1 MRLENILRGMTIPG
15 VVPQHRQENVLNQ
28 LPSEDKALFLIQNLV
43 GEIVRLHKLLC
54 KMKSQRLNPDFAEIC
69 KNANQSAIAK
79 AWGVSRNL
87 FPELL
92 EKIQN
97 TGTLKRQRGTGATVS
112 VMTEAV
118 KRKLIDILV
127 KNKGDIDFTTWEEEI
142 SKDKRFKLTP
152 KRESIRRWWIKEC
165 GGIYVLKK
173 SRPMISKE
181 TARLRVEYCKKCLAN
196 EEFSPQIHQ
205 DEGFAYTVRWCR
217 KLKTIKP
224 GMVDE
229 FPDGYKPPKQA
240 SKSRR
245 HTPKVLL
252 SIALARPEKKE
263 GVGFYGGTIEMLR
276 CARNVVAKR
285 TSKNHKKG
293 SIYQQDA
300 SLNST
305 MFKEQLTKKFFP
317 AIKKNASL
325 LAKSERFA
333 NQLKTKNQEY
343 SLPEGCKWADLFF
356 QFDNAPP
363 HCSKNKRLTPI
374 IRKAAARNVVNGAYF
389 GPKVR
394 IQYQPPDSPDLNVLD
409 LGFFSKFWIMIHKIL
424 KNYEHV
430 PTVDDVW
437 EAAQVAWKSVSPV
450 DIEIL
455 FRTLYSRMEHVIECN
470 GRNDMP
476 ILHGQIRKSVEAED
490 KELKKIE
497 NSS

>member
-1 MRLENILRGMTIPG
+1 MG
-15 VVPQHRQENVLNQ
+15 VTRT
-28 LPSEDKALFLIQNLV
+28 
-43 GEIVRLHKLLC
+43 
-54 KMKSQRLNPDFAEIC
+54 
-69 KNANQSAIAK
+69 
-79 AWGVSRNL
+79 L

-97 TGTLKRQRGTGATVS
+97 TGTFKRKRGTGAVVS

-142 SKDKRFKLTP
+142 SKDKRFTVTP

-196 EEFSPQIHQ
+196 EELSPQIHQ
-205 DEGFAYTVRWCR
+205 DEGYAYTVRWCR
-217 KLKTIKP
+217 KLKTIKS
-224 GMVDE
+224 GMVDQ
-229 FPDGYKPPKQA
+229 FPAGYKPPKQA

-263 GVGFYGGTIEMLR
+263 GIGFYGGKIEMLR
-276 CARNVVAKR
+276 CTRNVVAQR

-293 SIYQQDA
+293 SVYKKDA

-317 AIKKNASL
+317 AIKKNTSL

-333 NQLKTKNQEY
+333 HQLKTRNQQY
-343 SLPEGCKWADLFF
+343 TLPEGCKWADLFF
-356 QFDNAPP
+356 QLDNAPP
-363 HCSKNKRLTPI
+363 HLRKSKRLTAI
-374 IRKAAARNVVNGAYF
+374 VRKAAARNVVNGVYF

-394 IQYQPPDSPDLNVLD
+394 LQYQPPDSPDLNVLD
-409 LGFFSKFWIMIHKIL
+409 LGFFSMLWIKVHKIL
-424 KNYEHV
+424 KNKDHL

-455 FRTLYSRMEHVIECN
+455 FRTLYSRIKQVIECN

-476 ILHGQIRKSVEAED
+476 IPHGQIRKSVEAED
-490 KELKKIE
+490 KELKK
-497 NSS
+497 NDFSS